1 MDAAELNKMSEL
13 TTRQTA
19 KLLNVSVRTIQL
31 WVENGTL
38 QAWKTAGGHRRISVG
53 SVQQLLDE
61 KQAKQTP
68 IPRPFG
74 SSNKSTILLVDDD
87 QDALLLYKM
96 LVSSWY
102 PSLHIETATNGVDA
116 LVKIGAM
123 RPCVLITDLQMPQ
136 LDGFAILDR
145 LQNNE
150 QYDFLT
156 PIVISGMSDE
166 EINARG
172 IPEGVPVLHKPIPV
186 EELKALIAKAVH

>member
-19 KLLNVSVRTIQL
+19 KLLNVSVRTVQL

-38 QAWKTAGGHRRISVG
+38 QAWKTIGGHRRISVG
-53 SVQQLLDE
+53 SVQQLLEE
-61 KQAKQTP
+61 KQDRQTP

-74 SSNKSTILLVDDD
+74 ASQKSAVLIVDDD
-87 QDALLLYKM
+87 QDTLLLYKM
-96 LVSSWY
+96 LVSNWY
-102 PSLHIETATNGVDA
+102 PSLHIETAVNGVDA
-116 LVKIGAM
+116 LVKIGSM

-150 QYDFLT
+150 QYDFIK
-156 PIVISGMSDE
+156 PIVITGMSDD

-172 IPEGVPVLHKPIPV
+172 LPAGIPLLHKPIPV
-186 EELKALIAKAVH
+186 EELKALIASAIN

>member
-13 TTRQTA
+13 STRQTA
-19 KLLNVSVRTIQL
+19 NLLNVSVRTIQL

-53 SVQQLLDE
+53 SVQQLLEE
-61 KQAKQTP
+61 KQNKQTP
-68 IPRPFG
+68 IPRPF
-74 SSNKSTILLVDDD
+74 SNTSKSTVLIVDDD
-87 QDALLLYKM
+87 QDTLLLYKM

-102 PSLHIETATNGVDA
+102 PSLHVETANNGVDA
-116 LVKIGAM
+116 LVKVGSM

-145 LQNNE
+145 LQNDE

-156 PIVISGMSDE
+156 PIVVSGMSDE
-166 EINARG
+166 DIAARG
-172 IPEGVPVLHKPIPV
+172 VPQGVPILHKPIPV
-186 EELKALIAKAVH
+186 EELKELIAKAIH